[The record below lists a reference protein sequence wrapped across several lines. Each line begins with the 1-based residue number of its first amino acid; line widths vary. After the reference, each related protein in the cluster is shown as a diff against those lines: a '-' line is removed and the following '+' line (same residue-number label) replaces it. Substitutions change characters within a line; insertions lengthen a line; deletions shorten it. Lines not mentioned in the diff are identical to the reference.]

1 MRLGRH
7 DVDAMLGEM
16 TSAQFSEW
24 LAYSRIEPWGEERD
38 DLRIGILASM
48 IANMFREK
56 GKKPA
61 KPSDFILDFGLVD
74 EEAKAKRALASLQR
88 VLGGGRR

>member
-1 MRLGRH
+1 
-7 DVDAMLGEM
+7 MLGEM
-16 TSAQFSEW
+16 TSAQFAEW
-24 LAYSRIEPWGEERD
+24 MAYSRVEPWGENRD

-61 KPSDFILDFGLVD
+61 KPTDFVLNFAPVD
-74 EEAKAKRALASLQR
+74 EEAKARKALASLQR
-88 VLGGGRR
+88 VLGGGRRQ

>member
-1 MRLGRH
+1 
-7 DVDAMLGEM
+7 MLGEM